1 MYLTIVHIKT
11 KWENS
16 IANSVTSI
24 CASFPFFPQLDP
36 KRQVSKFRPDTRPQR
51 LLWTMDSKT
60 STQGLWLHWYTLDLD
75 SCFAQNLIAR
85 VAKSLK
91 ARLPGSKQEIGALTD
106 SRKCRTFL
114 SSPTL
119 ILYFLIGQIIDSASR
134 KELVCTPKK
143 GEGVSK
149 MKIIYVR
156 GGLWCPIKR

>member
-1 MYLTIVHIKT
+1 MRF
-11 KWENS
+11 
-16 IANSVTSI
+16 
-24 CASFPFFPQLDP
+24 CSFLSPQLDP
-36 KRQVSKFRPDTRPQR
+36 KRQVSKFRPETRPQR
-51 LLWTMDSKT
+51 LLWTMDSRTPRHQLKDCDCIDR
-60 STQGLWLHWYTLDLD
+60 YTLYLD
-75 SCFAQNLIAR
+75 SCFAQNLRAR

-134 KELVCTPKK
+134 KELVCTSKK

-149 MKIIYVR
+149 MKILYIR
-156 GGLWCPIKR
+156 GGPGCPIKG

>member
-1 MYLTIVHIKT
+1 MWQAFALLFLSIPPTWSQKT
-11 KWENS
+11 GKQIPTWDS
-16 IANSVTSI
+16 ATK
-24 CASFPFFPQLDP
+24 ATLDNGL
-36 KRQVSKFRPDTRPQR
+36 Q
-51 LLWTMDSKT
+51 DSKT
-60 STQGLWLHWYTLDLD
+60 STQGLWLHWYTLYLD
-75 SCFAQNLIAR
+75 SCFAQNLRAR

-149 MKIIYVR
+149 MKILYIR
-156 GGLWCPIKR
+156 GGPGCPIKG